1 MDDPLCLNLLLK
13 NILGT
18 HYLQI
23 CLCMNWNLGNPVES
37 IPLKIR
43 WITSSSEQSTGWPD
57 SSSHS
62 GVSHAAMYVF
72 LLFMGATAIPLELA
86 NFRQI
91 FIFLVQID
99 LCLSLAI
106 RFVPKDMIID
116 KSLFASFSL
125 HRTQFANP
133 ISGFTKM
140 SKFFF
145 SSILNFKVSF
155 QKI

>member
-1 MDDPLCLNLLLK
+1 MEKFLPSVKSSQC
-13 NILGT
+13 
-18 HYLQI
+18 QRSAR
-23 CLCMNWNLGNPVES
+23 S
-37 IPLKIR
+37 ITKPRTINRLARFLIALR
-43 WITSSSEQSTGWPD
+43 CFTRR
-57 SSSHS
+57 
-62 GVSHAAMYVF
+62 YVF
-72 LLFMGATAIPLELA
+72 LLFMGATAIPLVSA

-106 RFVPKDMIID
+106 WFVPKDMIID

-140 SKFFF
+140 SKLFF
-145 SSILNFKVSF
+145 SSRLK
-155 QKI
+155 

>member
-1 MDDPLCLNLLLK
+1 MPKDQ
-13 NILGT
+13 LGR
-18 HYLQI
+18 LP
-23 CLCMNWNLGNPVES
+23 NP
-37 IPLKIR
+37 
-43 WITSSSEQSTGWPD
+43 EQSTGWPD

-145 SSILNFKVSF
+145 LPRLKWVSKDLTHFSYRNNFTDAFTKPRLFWST
-155 QKI
+155 QRA

>member
-1 MDDPLCLNLLLK
+1 
-13 NILGT
+13 
-18 HYLQI
+18 
-23 CLCMNWNLGNPVES
+23 
-37 IPLKIR
+37 
-43 WITSSSEQSTGWPD
+43 
-57 SSSHS
+57 
-62 GVSHAAMYVF
+62 
-72 LLFMGATAIPLELA
+72 MGATAIPLVLA

-99 LCLSLAI
+99 LCLSVAI

-140 SKFFF
+140 SKYYF
-145 SSILNFKVSF
+145 SRLD
-155 QKI
+155 

>member
-1 MDDPLCLNLLLK
+1 
-13 NILGT
+13 
-18 HYLQI
+18 
-23 CLCMNWNLGNPVES
+23 
-37 IPLKIR
+37 
-43 WITSSSEQSTGWPD
+43 
-57 SSSHS
+57 
-62 GVSHAAMYVF
+62 
-72 LLFMGATAIPLELA
+72 MGATAIPLVLA

-91 FIFLVQID
+91 FIFVVQID

-106 RFVPKDMIID
+106 RFVSKDMIID

-145 SSILNFKVSF
+145 LSRLKVSF
-155 QKI
+155 KRFNALFLSEQFYWRIHETSIVLVDPARLKWTQDNANEKGINCISYLFFIVWLSNRVDWMTLCNKGK